1 MAEDQAAFLAL
12 QMVVSAGSRHP
23 SRDSAPIAVCSA
35 LPWSLMHLL
44 TIDDTRFTV
53 IIPAIIQD
61 VLNDQKLPIKGGAL
75 QALTPDRLEM
85 AVDTSL
91 SCPIGVNLDPLD
103 LSLYNKNMT
112 PMSPFLSLAFPKL
125 HIKGTTEVNVTE
137 QTMDITNQTELL
149 SWFNEFFDKPKVQ
162 LSVKGKPRIHLGS
175 LKYSRSL
182 DKTIDVP
189 SLNYLDG
196 FGVKNQ
202 QFDLSNTTKYN
213 MKGTLNIPN
222 SGVLTLGLGDL
233 QFNVESG
240 NLKLG
245 LINIYDLQLKP
256 GNNSVPFEGNFFF
269 NELVPNLKE
278 VLDTQKGPL
287 GNGYF
292 EFFAT
297 GNTTMINGKHIP
309 YIEGVLNRKRIRF
322 TIPVITLLGDVVGGM
337 LGSVGA
343 DQSSLLD
350 VFGEAIGNS
359 TLFENL
365 LDHWDNETKN
375 NDKKATR
382 SVEKRQK
389 GGKSWMLNLLRL
401 GLRTRK
407 G

>member
-1 MAEDQAAFLAL
+1 
-12 QMVVSAGSRHP
+12 
-23 SRDSAPIAVCSA
+23 
-35 LPWSLMHLL
+35 
-44 TIDDTRFTV
+44 
-53 IIPAIIQD
+53 
-61 VLNDQKLPIKGGAL
+61 
-75 QALTPDRLEM
+75 
-85 AVDTSL
+85 
-91 SCPIGVNLDPLD
+91 
-103 LSLYNKNMT
+103 
-112 PMSPFLSLAFPKL
+112 
-125 HIKGTTEVNVTE
+125 
-137 QTMDITNQTELL
+137 MDITNQTELL